1 MINNLLFDLG
11 GVIMDIRRENC
22 VKAFQELGMSDIG
35 EFLGDYGQKGAFKL
49 LEEGALT
56 PDEFRAEIMKSCPV
70 GTTGSQI
77 DDAFNQFLVGIP
89 AYRLEAL
96 AGLRR
101 RFGVYLLSNTNKI
114 MWDSRIAE
122 EFRKIPGREM
132 DSYFDGTV
140 TSFEARALK
149 PSAEIFGYAV
159 RKLGIVPEETLFLD
173 DSQENIRAAV
183 ALGFHGA
190 VVPASGDVDVFDVI
204 NRYLSSAGD
213 VR

>member
-1 MINNLLFDLG
+1 MIKDLLFDLG

-56 PDEFRAEIMKSCPV
+56 PDEFRAEIMKSCPG
-70 GTTGSQI
+70 GTAGSQI

-101 RFGVYLLSNTNKI
+101 RYGVYLLSNTNKI

>member
-1 MINNLLFDLG
+1 MIKNLLFDLG

-56 PDEFRAEIMKSCPV
+56 PDEFRAEIMKSCPG
-70 GTTGSQI
+70 GTAGSQI
-77 DDAFNQFLVGIP
+77 DDALNQFLVGIP

-101 RFGVYLLSNTNKI
+101 RYGVYLLSNTNKI

>member
-1 MINNLLFDLG
+1 MIKNLLFDLG

-190 VVPASGDVDVFDVI
+190 VVLASGDVDVFDVI

>member
-1 MINNLLFDLG
+1 
-11 GVIMDIRRENC
+11 
-22 VKAFQELGMSDIG
+22 
-35 EFLGDYGQKGAFKL
+35 
-49 LEEGALT
+49 
-56 PDEFRAEIMKSCPV
+56 MKSCPG
-70 GTTGSQI
+70 GTAGSQI

-101 RFGVYLLSNTNKI
+101 RYGVYLLSNTNKI

>member
-1 MINNLLFDLG
+1 MIKNLLFDLG

-70 GTTGSQI
+70 GTNGSQI

-101 RFGVYLLSNTNKI
+101 RYGVYLLSNTNKI

>member
-1 MINNLLFDLG
+1 MIKNLLFDLG

-101 RFGVYLLSNTNKI
+101 RYGVYLLSNTNKI

>member
-1 MINNLLFDLG
+1 
-11 GVIMDIRRENC
+11 MDIRRENC

>member
-1 MINNLLFDLG
+1 MIKNLLFDLG

-70 GTTGSQI
+70 GTAGSQI

>member
-1 MINNLLFDLG
+1 MIKNLLFDPG
-11 GVIMDIRRENC
+11 GVIIDIRRENC

-56 PDEFRAEIMKSCPV
+56 PDEFRAEIMKSCPG
-70 GTTGSQI
+70 GTAGSQI

-101 RFGVYLLSNTNKI
+101 RYGVYLLSNTNKI

>member
-1 MINNLLFDLG
+1 MIKNLLFDLG

-122 EFRKIPGREM
+122 EFRKIPGGEM

>member
-1 MINNLLFDLG
+1 MIKNLLFDLG

-56 PDEFRAEIMKSCPV
+56 PDEFRAEIMKSCPR
-70 GTTGSQI
+70 GTAGSQI

>member
-1 MINNLLFDLG
+1 M
-11 GVIMDIRRENC
+11 EC
-22 VKAFQELGMSDIG
+22 KAFQELGMSDIG

>member
-1 MINNLLFDLG
+1 M
-11 GVIMDIRRENC
+11 
-22 VKAFQELGMSDIG
+22 
-35 EFLGDYGQKGAFKL
+35 
-49 LEEGALT
+49 
-56 PDEFRAEIMKSCPV
+56 
-70 GTTGSQI
+70 
-77 DDAFNQFLVGIP
+77 
-89 AYRLEAL
+89 
-96 AGLRR
+96 
-101 RFGVYLLSNTNKI
+101 YLLSNTNKI

>member
-1 MINNLLFDLG
+1 MIKNLLFDLG

-56 PDEFRAEIMKSCPV
+56 PGEFRAEIMKSCPV

>member
-1 MINNLLFDLG
+1 MIKNLLFDLG

-159 RKLGIVPEETLFLD
+159 RTLGIVPEETLFLD

>member
-1 MINNLLFDLG
+1 MIKNLLFDLG

-22 VKAFQELGMSDIG
+22 VRAFQELGMSDIG

>member
-1 MINNLLFDLG
+1 MIKNLLFDLG

-49 LEEGALT
+49 LEEGART
-56 PDEFRAEIMKSCPV
+56 PDEFRAEIMKSCPG
-70 GTTGSQI
+70 GTAGSQI

-101 RFGVYLLSNTNKI
+101 RYGVYLLSNTNKI

>member
-1 MINNLLFDLG
+1 MIKNLLFDLG

-190 VVPASGDVDVFDVI
+190 VVPASGDVDRKSVV
-204 NRYLSSAGD
+204 
-213 VR
+213 

>member
-1 MINNLLFDLG
+1 MIKNLLFDLG

-122 EFRKIPGREM
+122 EFRKIPGRDM

>member
-1 MINNLLFDLG
+1 MIKNLLFDLG

-56 PDEFRAEIMKSCPV
+56 PDEFRAEIMKSCPG

>member
-1 MINNLLFDLG
+1 MIKNLLFDLG

-190 VVPASGDVDVFDVI
+190 VVPASGDVDFFDVI

>member
-1 MINNLLFDLG
+1 MIKNLLFDLG
-11 GVIMDIRRENC
+11 GLIMDIRRENC

>member
-1 MINNLLFDLG
+1 MIKNLLFDLG

>member
-1 MINNLLFDLG
+1 MIKNLLFDLG

-56 PDEFRAEIMKSCPV
+56 PDEFRAEIMKSCPG

-101 RFGVYLLSNTNKI
+101 RYGVYLLSNTNKI

>member
-1 MINNLLFDLG
+1 MIKNLLFDLG

-96 AGLRR
+96 AGPRR

>member
-1 MINNLLFDLG
+1 MIKNLLFDLG

-114 MWDSRIAE
+114 MWESRIAE